1 MSTNDEPKSRDDL
14 LKKYQEQTEEKSR
27 DYSKAAA
34 SSITTPSEDEQKKRG
49 IAEGI
54 ISDLANQRSEID
66 VIKQAIQVLSS
77 QQNEIAKMLNQ
88 QTQIL
93 NQLSQ
98 GTTAANPE
106 IPKQGLNLDSINA
119 LGEVAEKLAN
129 VWKAYKGGDTTQD
142 NFTQTIVDRS
152 KKEAI
157 ESLDIVSLI
166 NQKVKKSL
174 VNDIAGNVAGHVLND
189 TTETS
194 HAPQ

>member
-1 MSTNDEPKSRDDL
+1 MSTNDESKSPEDL
-14 LKKYQEQTEEKSR
+14 LKKYQKQTKEEPR
-27 DYSKAAA
+27 DYSQASK
-34 SSITTPSEDEQKKRG
+34 SSITSVGEDEQKKRG

-88 QTQIL
+88 QTQVL
-93 NQLSQ
+93 NQISQ
-98 GTTAANPE
+98 GTTAANPQM
-106 IPKQGLNLDSINA
+106 PKEGLNMESINA

-129 VWKAYKGGDTTQD
+129 VWKAYKGGDTMQD
-142 NFTQTIVDRS
+142 NFTQQIVDRS
-152 KKEAI
+152 KKEAF

-174 VNDIAGNVAGHVLND
+174 VNDIAGNLAGNVLSDN
-189 TTETS
+189 TESS